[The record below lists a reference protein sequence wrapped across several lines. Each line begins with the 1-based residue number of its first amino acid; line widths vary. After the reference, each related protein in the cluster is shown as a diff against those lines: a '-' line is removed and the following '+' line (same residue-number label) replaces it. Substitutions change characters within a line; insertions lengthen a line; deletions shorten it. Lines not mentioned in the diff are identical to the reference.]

1 VGRRDDGS
9 PEAFLALVS
18 GANRVDVA
26 RLAAVVS
33 ESTLRRASAR
43 EVSELTG
50 FVIGGVP
57 PIGHERPVKVVMDP
71 DLGRFRTVWAA
82 AGTPTSVFAVPPATL
97 RTLANA
103 VVAPIADERATG
115 RTSDDATGAS
125 AASRS

>member
-1 VGRRDDGS
+1 
-9 PEAFLALVS
+9 
-18 GANRVDVA
+18 
-26 RLAAVVS
+26 
-33 ESTLRRASAR
+33 
-43 EVSELTG
+43 
-50 FVIGGVP
+50 
-57 PIGHERPVKVVMDP
+57 MDP